1 MTTSDTKTTPNL
13 IAPCG
18 GELVNLMC
26 EPEELDD
33 LKAQAVRLPS
43 LQLSERAV
51 CDLELLATGGFSPL
65 ERFMGQADYERV
77 LGEMRLA
84 DGHLFPMP
92 ITLPVDDG
100 EESVRLDHDVALRD
114 SKNDLLAIMTVEEI
128 YEWDRAEF
136 CDRALGTRDMR
147 HPLVVEAEKWG
158 RLNVSGRLKV
168 LQLPRHQDFKTLRL
182 TPAQTRARLLALG
195 HAEVVAFQTRNPL
208 HRAHEELVKR
218 ATAEVDG
225 ALLLHPS
232 VGLTKPGDVD
242 YFTRVRT
249 YETLIARYFSPE
261 RVLLAIL
268 PLAMR
273 MAGPREALWHALVRR
288 NYGASHFIVGRDH
301 ASPGV
306 DSDGRPFYGPYD
318 AQELVEQFSDELGV
332 KMKAFS
338 ELAYLPDEDRYEEA
352 SRIAPHQRTLTLS
365 GTQVR
370 EQYLNAARKLPEWFT
385 RPEVAEILSE
395 AYPPRHARGVCIW
408 FTGLSGAGKST
419 TAEVLMTLLL
429 EHGRQVTFLDGDVV
443 RVHLSQGLGFSR
455 ADRDTNIRRIGFV
468 AAEVV
473 RHGGIAV
480 CAAVSPYRAARNDV
494 RNMMPPEHFVEVFV
508 DTPLEVCEERDAK
521 GMYAKARRG
530 EIRNF
535 TGIDDPYE
543 APQQA
548 ELTLDTVD
556 RTPEENAQWILNH
569 LFELGFVRRKESTA
583 TAAGTHRD
591 ATTKERR

>member
-1 MTTSDTKTTPNL
+1 MADSNTDSNTNL

-18 GELVNLMC
+18 GELVNLLC
-26 EPEELDD
+26 EHEAADD
-33 LKAQAVRLPS
+33 LRARAVRLPS

-65 ERFMGQADYERV
+65 DRFMGRDDYERV
-77 LGEMRLA
+77 LQEMRRA
-84 DGHLFPMP
+84 GGQLFPMP
-92 ITLPVDDG
+92 ITLPVDMN
-100 EESVRLDHDVALRD
+100 ETAVSLDREVALRD
-114 SKNDLLAIMTVEEI
+114 AKNDLLAIMTVEEI
-128 YEWDRAEF
+128 YEWNRAEF
-136 CDRALGTRDMR
+136 CDKALGTRDVR
-147 HPLVVEAEKWG
+147 HPLVIEAEKWG
-158 RLNVSGRLKV
+158 GLNISGRLKV

-182 TPAQTRARLLALG
+182 TPAETRARLRSLG
-195 HAEVVAFQTRNPL
+195 RSGVVAFQTRNPL
-208 HRAHEELVKR
+208 HRAHEEMVKR
-218 ATAEVDG
+218 AAAEVDG
-225 ALLLHPS
+225 SLLLHPS

-249 YETLIARYFSPE
+249 YQTLIAKYFPPE

-288 NYGASHFIVGRDH
+288 NFGASHFIVGRDH

-306 DSDGRPFYGPYD
+306 DSDGRPFYGPYE
-318 AQELVEQFSDELGV
+318 AQELVEQFSVELGV

-338 ELAYLPDEDRYEEA
+338 EMAYLPDEDRYEEV
-352 SRIAPHQRTLTLS
+352 SRIPTHKRTRSLS

-370 EQYLNAARKLPEWFT
+370 EQYLKAARSLPEWFT

-395 AYPPRHARGVCIW
+395 AYPPRHAQGVCIW
-408 FTGLSGAGKST
+408 LTGLSGAGKST
-419 TAEVLMTLLL
+419 TAEVLVTLLL
-429 EHGRQVTFLDGDVV
+429 EHGRQVTFMDGDVV
-443 RVHLSQGLGFSR
+443 RAHLSQGLGFSR
-455 ADRDTNIRRIGFV
+455 ADRDANIHRIGFV
-468 AAEVV
+468 ASEVV

-494 RNMMPPEHFVEVFV
+494 RNMVAADCFVEVFV
-508 DTPLEVCEERDAK
+508 DTPLEVCEQRDAK

-543 APQQA
+543 PPQQA
-548 ELTLDTVD
+548 EITLDTTSS
-556 RTPEENAQWILNH
+556 TPEENAQRILQH
-569 LFELGFVRRKESTA
+569 LITQGFVRTKEPTA
-583 TAAGTHRD
+583 TGAA
-591 ATTKERR
+591 